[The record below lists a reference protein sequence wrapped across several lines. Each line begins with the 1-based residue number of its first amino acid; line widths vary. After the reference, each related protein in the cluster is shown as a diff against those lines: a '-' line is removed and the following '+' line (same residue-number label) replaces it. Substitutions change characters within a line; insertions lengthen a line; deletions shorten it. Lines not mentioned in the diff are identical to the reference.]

1 MRHLLARLGLIVRL
15 LLALGLPGAAHADDV
30 QWITDSRGC
39 KVADLA
45 PQDSESISWTGECE
59 RGLANGEGILTWFM
73 NGVRTEIYEGM
84 MVDGYAEG
92 MGRLRRAGGMYF
104 GEWKRSMQHGRGRFD
119 DADGSW
125 YQGEWSEGLP
135 HGRGQMLTP
144 EGKLLRGYWNNGV
157 YEEEGAMPKR
167 T

>member
-1 MRHLLARLGLIVRL
+1 MRSLLCRL
-15 LLALGLPGAAHADDV
+15 LLSIVLTFSLTAVAEVP
-30 QWITDSRGC
+30 QWIADANGC
-39 KVADLA
+39 KVANLS
-45 PQDSESISWTGECE
+45 PQEGESITWSGEC
-59 RGLANGEGILTWFM
+59 RNGLANGEGTLTWFIA
-73 NGVRTEIYEGM
+73 GVQTEAYQGT

-92 MGRLRRAGGMYF
+92 RGKLVRPGAQYV
-104 GEWKRSMQHGRGRFD
+104 GEWKKSMQHGRGRLD

-144 EGKLLRGYWNNGV
+144 DGKLLKGDWNRG
-157 YEEEGAMPKR
+157 EFEDEGAMPNR